1 MHTLVVGGTGMLAGV
16 TRWLAEQG
24 HIVSVVSRRAKT
36 FGHVSYRKSLN
47 AIAVDYRD
55 AAPLRHRIA
64 EAIAAYGPI
73 ELAVFWIH
81 TDAQEAFGIIADE
94 ISNHANVLW
103 RLFHVRGS
111 AAHLYPE
118 PLQVPSNC
126 LYRQVVLGFVAERP
140 DHGGL
145 RMTKYLAGSL
155 MRFGVTGN
163 SRWWG
168 HWSHGRGGRDKIRVY
183 QTMRAG

>member
-36 FGHVSYRKSLN
+36 FGHVSYRKLLN

-55 AAPLRHRIA
+55 AEPLRHRIA

-81 TDAQEAFGIIADE
+81 SDAQEAFGITADE
-94 ISNHANVLW
+94 ISNHAEIPW

-111 AAHLYPE
+111 AAHLHPE
-118 PLQVPSNC
+118 LPQVPTNC
-126 LYRQVVLGFVAERP
+126 LYRQVVLGFVAEE
-140 DHGGL
+140 
-145 RMTKYLAGSL
+145 
-155 MRFGVTGN
+155 TG
-163 SRWWG
+163 SRWLT
-168 HWSHGRGGRDKIRVY
+168 HDEISGGVIDAIRSDREQSVVG
-183 QTMRAG
+183 TLEPWERRPR